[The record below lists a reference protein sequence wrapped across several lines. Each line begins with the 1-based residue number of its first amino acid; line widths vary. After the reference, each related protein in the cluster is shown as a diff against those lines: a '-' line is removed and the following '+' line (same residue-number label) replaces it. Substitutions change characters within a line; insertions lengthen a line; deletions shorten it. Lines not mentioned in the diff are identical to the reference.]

1 MFGIHTR
8 FAYLAFGAAAA
19 VGLVPLTPAC
29 AAPTPL
35 GMYQNWSAYE
45 TGTGN
50 GKTCYALSRPVREE
64 PALSDRGK
72 PYFLVSDW
80 PQRKAK
86 AETEVVPGYL
96 YKHGAKVTVKVGT
109 QSYSFFTRN
118 DGGSGAAWVEVK
130 ADEKR
135 LVAAMRRGAQMV
147 VQGVSERGTSTTDTY
162 SLAGV
167 SAALDRIDRACHM

>member
-1 MFGIHTR
+1 MFGTR
-8 FAYLAFGAAAA
+8 TRIEFLAFGTALALS
-19 VGLVPLTPAC
+19 LVPLAPAC

-35 GMYQNWSAYE
+35 GMYQNWSAYK
-45 TGTGN
+45 TGIGS

-64 PALSDRGK
+64 PTLSARGK
-72 PYFLVSDW
+72 AYFLVSDW

-86 AETEVVPGYL
+86 AETEVVPGYP
-96 YKHGAKVTVKVGT
+96 YKHGAKVKVKIGS

-118 DGGSGAAWVEVK
+118 DGSSGAAWVEVR
-130 ADEKR
+130 ADETR
-135 LVAAMRRGAQMV
+135 LVAAMRRGSQMT
-147 VQGVSERGTSTTDTY
+147 VQGVSEQGTTTTDTY